1 MVVAAG
7 IVRALEQRE
16 KGRIPLRGAVLILV
30 VVIGLGSSLGLA
42 VPSILWAQQT
52 SEQGATIVV
61 SGKVTANLG
70 TSLQIDHLKTYP
82 IHPQV
87 KLKDVEGGE
96 LELEAKDLEPGFN
109 VKIRVKE
116 GYIDHIVVL
125 FSK

>member
-1 MVVAAG
+1 MVVATG

-16 KGRIPLRGAVLILV
+16 NDRIPLRGAVLILV

-52 SEQGATIVV
+52 SEQGAPIVV

-82 IHPQV
+82 FHPHV
-87 KLKDVEGGE
+87 TLKDGEGHGVE
-96 LELEAKDLEPGFN
+96 LEPQDVAPGFD
-109 VKIRVKE
+109 VKVRVTE
-116 GYIDHIVVL
+116 GLIDQIVVL
-125 FSK
+125 FPK